1 MVAVLIRILFMLTVL
16 LVACGAEGRKP
27 SSSRPWDQPI
37 VFTMEQMTLYSDI
50 VARVRLLDKSSF
62 VVRDSVGN
70 GIAVLEFRFQVI
82 EYLKGTGANE
92 IYGWAVD
99 FPSESASGM
108 EEWHDANHPYDG
120 REAVVF
126 FDNRS
131 YYLPPIEMP
140 ENKYIMSSFF
150 YIRDG
155 VKDGYTIAS
164 PHSKNWFPAAAVQT
178 GTRSADPLF
187 MIDVPRTTPSKGKGA
202 RTPNEDAQTMSLSA
216 IKQLI
221 AGVEAEA
228 NVGGTEEYRNCVL
241 GQHNHKG
248 ILAYEQ
254 EQRGERHE
262 TWTTQQLGSGQP
274 AGQVLHT
281 WFYPVTTLTATT
293 TNGLEGEDAAHFAL
307 EVGPTVTTSINV
319 VNESQRRI
327 ETKRPL
333 PEGDY
338 EFFVNQ
344 HRPSVC
350 APTIPDFARNRV
362 KAFVT
367 VNALQRVLHEF
378 FFDPTT
384 IGTAVGADGSNG
396 VLEPNAFSLNNTTT
410 TISSLKWQDGAVTMT
425 LSPTASLADYA
436 IDFIDVTGTTTLS
449 LTSDNASTTALTWTV
464 PDKPWADGDLLMLR
478 IHKPVSNDAT
488 LSSLTLSGIDITFSP
503 TTTTYTASVPATTT
517 QTTVTPTAKHDAAT
531 YVVKLAGATDADGTI
546 PLAAGTNVITI
557 DVTAEDAV
565 TTQTYSVTITRATP
579 SSPVTV
585 TLIPRIDSLTFF
597 DIDIQWSYSGSCDNY
612 YVAII
617 TDADYQISFLG
628 FHPPETS
635 SHYVEGSWLY
645 NNVPDFWVVVECR
658 TSGDSQEVGRASLRA
673 AHPDN
678 N

>member
-1 MVAVLIRILFMLTVL
+1 MLIRILFMLTVL

-488 LSSLTLSGIDITFSP
+488 LSSLALSGVDITFSP
-503 TTTTYTASVPATTT
+503 ATTTYTASVPATTT
-517 QTTVTPTAKHDAAT
+517 QTTVTPTANHDAAT
-531 YVVKLAGATDADGTI
+531 YVVKLGGVVDDDGTI
-546 PLAAGTNVITI
+546 PLAAGANVITI

-585 TLIPRIDSLTFF
+585 TLIPRVDGPS
-597 DIDIQWSYSGSCDNY
+597 
-612 YVAII
+612 
-617 TDADYQISFLG
+617 
-628 FHPPETS
+628 PS
-635 SHYVEGSWLY
+635 S
-645 NNVPDFWVVVECR
+645 
-658 TSGDSQEVGRASLRA
+658 T
-673 AHPDN
+673 
-678 N
+678 